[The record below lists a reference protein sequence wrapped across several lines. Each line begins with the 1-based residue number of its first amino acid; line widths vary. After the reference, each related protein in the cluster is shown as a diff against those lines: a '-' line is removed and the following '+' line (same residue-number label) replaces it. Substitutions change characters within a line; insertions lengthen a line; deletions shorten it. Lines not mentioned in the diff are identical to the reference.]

1 MRYKD
6 IVIGTE
12 IDGGTDRATL
22 NSLSRGKKQS
32 VHYSYGHEII
42 SWFSVD

>member
-22 NSLSRGKKQS
+22 NSLSRGQNNLCTTVMVMRLS
-32 VHYSYGHEII
+32 AG
-42 SWFSVD
+42 FL